1 MIVYFLLLSTL
12 DLHLYPVFSFVNLI
26 ICGIVIFL
34 AILELRK
41 LQKESFRDQF
51 GFGVGLMTGFT
62 ATVIFTIFSLLYGTE
77 VRREFSQR
85 FSAES
90 EFGWFA
96 NVRMPVFTTFSLDW
110 PPLRCLRREECNF
123 LWIVGMLRKAAGTL
137 CQ

>member
-34 AILELRK
+34 AILELKK
-41 LQKESFRDQF
+41 LQKESFRYQF

-77 VRREFSQR
+77 FRPEFSQR
-85 FSAES
+85 FS
-90 EFGWFA
+90 
-96 NVRMPVFTTFSLDW
+96 T
-110 PPLRCLRREECNF
+110 
-123 LWIVGMLRKAAGTL
+123 
-137 CQ
+137 Q